1 MFSHEATVYKTY
13 GVYLPL
19 MIKARIYSGKAQ
31 YPSVTIK
38 NGNITQKKDTDY
50 TLKYWNNKN
59 IGSGKV
65 TIVFIGLHL
74 PKGLKSIEASAFSG
88 CSGLCGPLHIPEGL
102 TSIEAYT
109 FRGCSTLF
117 GKLHL
122 PEDLTR
128 IGRGAFYGCS
138 GLYGE
143 LCLPEGLKSIGDGVF
158 YNCNAIEKIIFCDP
172 YTEIN
177 GLLNMYSS
185 TIICGYRNST
195 AEEYAKTQGLVFE
208 ELKG

>member
-1 MFSHEATVYKTY
+1 V
-13 GVYLPL
+13 
-19 MIKARIYSGKAQ
+19 KAQ
-31 YPSVTIK
+31 YPAVTIK
-38 NGNITQKKDTDY
+38 NGNITLKTGTDY

-59 IGSGKV
+59 IGFGKV
-65 TIVFIGLHL
+65 TIAFIGLHL

-88 CSGLCGPLHIPEGL
+88 CSGLSGKLRLPKGL
-102 TSIEAYT
+102 TSIGAY
-109 FRGCSTLF
+109 
-117 GKLHL
+117 
-122 PEDLTR
+122 
-128 IGRGAFYGCS
+128 AFSGCS